1 MRPHAFGL
9 QGISSKGRVRST
21 LVVAPLLSA
30 LASPIGCP
38 ACGRCSE
45 ACKALFPML
54 GIECEE
60 SLTHGIGAH
69 WQWDLMKAKC
79 DPDDQVRFTR
89 ATTTAGSPD
98 PYLVASS
105 GQLAADSSAVALLA
119 LASVAMAALR
129 RARPQRG
136 GVGGLGGL
144 CPRQPAA
151 ALAAREASALASQ
164 LRRWQPA
171 RPACFPA
178 SPKGLRLRRACRK
191 RA

>member
-79 DPDDQVRFTR
+79 DPDDQVRQPR
-89 ATTTAGSPD
+89 PVPRGVQRPAGS
-98 PYLVASS
+98 
-105 GQLAADSSAVALLA
+105 
-119 LASVAMAALR
+119 R
-129 RARPQRG
+129 F
-136 GVGGLGGL
+136 LGGRPPRPRVRGDG
-144 CPRQPAA
+144 CP
-151 ALAAREASALASQ
+151 EASALASQ

-171 RPACFPA
+171 RPLPSPA
-178 SPKGLRLRRACRK
+178 SCGAGSPRGQRAFLHRPKA
-191 RA
+191 

>member
-129 RARPQRG
+129 PLPSPASCGAGSPR
-136 GVGGLGGL
+136 GL

-151 ALAAREASALASQ
+151 ALAAREASVLSCIAQ
-164 LRRWQPA
+164 
-171 RPACFPA
+171 RPEAAACM
-178 SPKGLRLRRACRK
+178 
-191 RA
+191 